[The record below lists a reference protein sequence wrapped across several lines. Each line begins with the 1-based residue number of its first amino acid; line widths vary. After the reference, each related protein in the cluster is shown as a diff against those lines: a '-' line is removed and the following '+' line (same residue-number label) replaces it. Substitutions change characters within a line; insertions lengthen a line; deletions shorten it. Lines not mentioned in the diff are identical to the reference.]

1 LQGENIKLQ
10 QQNIN
15 REIRK
20 IAEERGQKN
29 EKIKNLQESLPAKIN
44 QYETWSNKYQK
55 EFSFINPEN
64 IQEEIIY
71 DTVSKAKERVNET
84 IVTYETKYKNILE
97 NTEFKIDDER
107 LKGNHKFD
115 FQTLAVVMLTEQ
127 VIKNTDK
134 IENELDKD
142 IETYLNS
149 ISEKMKEINE
159 HKLSLI
165 ETIFK
170 NVETAYENF
179 EDEIL
184 DLKDFFKDNKVA
196 GDFFLTIEFEPSKEY
211 PISWIASLKKRMKN
225 KLLNQGLFKALDK
238 ENKSVDEVLQETFLE
253 FSEKKVPPDAR
264 KLLNPKSYFNLKI
277 DLKSP
282 NGESA
287 SQTGGTGY
295 AILALLCIARL
306 SLIDNSHK
314 AKVPKKGIRFMAI
327 DEVAG
332 LGENFGMLY
341 EIAKKYDYQML
352 TMTISDNNYLYS
364 DQQYAYT
371 LLRNT
376 VPEFYNVNP
385 VPMLQISQTDYIVHL
400 GDFIEFF
407 NKTHNG

>member
-1 LQGENIKLQ
+1 
-10 QQNIN
+10 
-15 REIRK
+15 
-20 IAEERGQKN
+20 
-29 EKIKNLQESLPAKIN
+29 
-44 QYETWSNKYQK
+44 
-55 EFSFINPEN
+55 
-64 IQEEIIY
+64 
-71 DTVSKAKERVNET
+71 
-84 IVTYETKYKNILE
+84 
-97 NTEFKIDDER
+97 
-107 LKGNHKFD
+107 
-115 FQTLAVVMLTEQ
+115 
-127 VIKNTDK
+127 
-134 IENELDKD
+134 
-142 IETYLNS
+142 
-149 ISEKMKEINE
+149 
-159 HKLSLI
+159 
-165 ETIFK
+165 
-170 NVETAYENF
+170 
-179 EDEIL
+179 
-184 DLKDFFKDNKVA
+184 
-196 GDFFLTIEFEPSKEY
+196 
-211 PISWIASLKKRMKN
+211 MKN